1 MSVIVQRAAR
11 ALVRPVERL
20 LPPRY
25 ALPFEILR
33 ERLAGR
39 LEREIFLLDALA
51 GRRRELALDVGAN
64 RGYYAYHLAKLFR
77 RVEAFEPN
85 PAVLGPLRA
94 WGAGNVAIR
103 NVAVSCTEGET
114 ELFVPIVNGVRQP
127 GWASF
132 DRDNLP
138 GAHDFEVIRVP
149 VRPLDAFGFRGV
161 SFVKMDVEGHEPA
174 ALRGAER
181 TLRENQPVVLL
192 EVKEKNRDGVFA
204 FFDALGYAPFRV
216 REGRLAPVG
225 ASGEADGE
233 NFVFRPAEGAR
244 RGLSAQAASAPLA
257 GYA

>member
-1 MSVIVQRAAR
+1 MHPNVQRAVR
-11 ALVRPVERL
+11 ALVRPAERL

-25 ALPFEILR
+25 ALPYEILR

-39 LEREIFLLDALA
+39 LEGEIFLLAALA
-51 GRRRELALDVGAN
+51 GKRRELALDVGAN
-64 RGYYAYHLAKLFR
+64 RGYYAYHLAKVFR

-94 WGAGNVAIR
+94 WGAANVGIHG
-103 NVAVSCTEGET
+103 VAVSCTEGEM
-114 ELFVPIVNGVRQP
+114 ELFVPVVNGVRQP

-181 TLRENQPVVLL
+181 TLRESRPVVLL
-192 EVKEKNRDGVFA
+192 EVKEKNRDEVFS
-204 FFDALGYAPFRV
+204 FFDALGYAPFRA
-216 REGRLAPVG
+216 RDGGLAP
-225 ASGEADGE
+225 ASASAEADGE
-233 NFVFRPAEGAR
+233 NFVFRPSEAVRSGAPE
-244 RGLSAQAASAPLA
+244 QAAAAAPA
-257 GYA
+257 GRA